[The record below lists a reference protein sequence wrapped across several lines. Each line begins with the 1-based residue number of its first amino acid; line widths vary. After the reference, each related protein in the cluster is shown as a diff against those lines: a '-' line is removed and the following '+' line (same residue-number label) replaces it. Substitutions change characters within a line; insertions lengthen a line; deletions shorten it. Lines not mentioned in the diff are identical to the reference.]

1 MSHSAHCAR
10 QICKRDSSIGERRPD
25 GATAWGRILWRP
37 GRNSL
42 GRILMRP
49 GRRAEGSSFPS
60 FTEST
65 KLARSQDSPI
75 HSRTRGKASS
85 LSPPMQ
91 ARACAEPNVPAR
103 IEARR
108 EDGGGRRAGRNR
120 VARRPSRR
128 AARPCRHPSRRPDTA
143 CSGWRRVVGWVSR
156 LERLPLMGAFTHRRL
171 QPLLQTRIEQVA
183 ATAPRARRNGR
194 KPEGARSFSPRS
206 RC

>member
-10 QICKRDSSIGERRPD
+10 QICKRDSSVGERRPD

-37 GRNSL
+37 GRNGL
-42 GRILMRP
+42 GENPYAARP
-49 GRRAEGSSFPS
+49 KSGRVVFPS

-108 EDGGGRRAGRNR
+108 EER
-120 VARRPSRR
+120 RR
-128 AARPCRHPSRRPDTA
+128 AARAPQSRRPPTLSPRCPTLSPPVAPARD
-143 CSGWRRVVGWVSR
+143 SPLR
-156 LERLPLMGAFTHRRL
+156 LAARRRL
-171 QPLLQTRIEQVA
+171 GKPTRTTAAHGCVHASPLAAVA
-183 ATAPRARRNGR
+183 PDQDRASRGTAPRARRNGR
-194 KPEGARSFSPRS
+194 AGA
-206 RC
+206 